1 LSFHQIMSTTLPPIS
16 TLPSLPTPSR
26 AAVLD
31 LLFEPCTQ
39 LHTLS
44 VSMLRDKS
52 FASYDELAAAV
63 GAQLTELFES
73 GLKSDQDWLDVILN
87 AHPRLGEKKVESELS
102 RREQAAMNSS
112 GVETGGGPGG
122 AGGPSGAEAA
132 EAEAEELRRLNAQY
146 EAVFEGLRYV

>member
-1 LSFHQIMSTTLPPIS
+1 
-16 TLPSLPTPSR
+16 
-26 AAVLD
+26 
-31 LLFEPCTQ
+31 
-39 LHTLS
+39 
-44 VSMLRDKS
+44 MLRDKL

-63 GAQLTELFES
+63 GAQLIELSES

-112 GVETGGGPGG
+112 GAGTGGSPGG
-122 AGGPSGAEAA
+122 AGGPSEAEAA

-146 EAVFEGLRYV
+146 EATFEGLRYV

>member
-1 LSFHQIMSTTLPPIS
+1 MSTTLPSIS
-16 TLPSLPTPSR
+16 TLPSLSASSR

-44 VSMLRDKS
+44 VSTLHEKS

-63 GAQLTELFES
+63 GAQLIELFES
-73 GLKSDQDWLDVILN
+73 RLKSDQDWLDAILN

-102 RREQAAMNSS
+102 RLEQAAMNR
-112 GVETGGGPGG
+112 GGPGSG
-122 AGGPSGAEAA
+122 EASDPSAAEAA
-132 EAEAEELRRLNAQY
+132 EAEAEELRRLNTQY
-146 EAVFEGLRYV
+146 EATFEGLRYV

>member
-1 LSFHQIMSTTLPPIS
+1 MSTTLPPIS
-16 TLPSLPTPSR
+16 TLPSLPAPSR
-26 AAVLD
+26 ATVLD

-44 VSMLRDKS
+44 VGTLRDKS

-63 GAQLTELFES
+63 GAQLIELFES

-87 AHPRLGEKKVESELS
+87 AHPRLGEKRVESELS

-112 GVETGGGPGG
+112 GVEAGGGPGG
-122 AGGPSGAEAA
+122 AGGPSATEAAEAA

-146 EAVFEGLRYV
+146 ETVFEGLRYV